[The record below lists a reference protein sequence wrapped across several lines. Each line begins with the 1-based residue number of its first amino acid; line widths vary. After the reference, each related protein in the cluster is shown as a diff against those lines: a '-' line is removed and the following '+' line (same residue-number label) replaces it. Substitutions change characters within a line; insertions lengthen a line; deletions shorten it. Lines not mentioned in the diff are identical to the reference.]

1 MPTTAPSIEKP
12 TSEANDIEEAV
23 SRSFDRSFERGINK
37 RIVLSTFESALA
49 GMKGVKNKEA
59 KLRDV
64 ARAAAMSTAKRH
76 GNIIQTGR
84 YLLTNIEGFVDKYEI
99 NSALAINQMLLGL
112 AEATC
117 QIGPIVYGRFL
128 EVANE
133 YKEDADTWIC
143 QNRRLPAVVTQPA
156 QMPSIVPF
164 EDELIIRPTAPVQEE
179 VEEPASEPE
188 AVTEVEQEPVAE
200 AKVKKS
206 RWTSSGKK
214 SIFRRLTDVLGGLFS
229 GTFR

>member
-1 MPTTAPSIEKP
+1 MPTIAHTNEKL
-12 TSEANDIEEAV
+12 TSEANDIEEVV

-37 RIVLSTFESALA
+37 RIVLTTFESALA
-49 GMKGVKNKEA
+49 GMKGVKNKEV
-59 KLRDV
+59 KLREV

-143 QNRRLPAVVTQPA
+143 QNRRLPAVITQPVDL
-156 QMPSIVPF
+156 PTIVPY
-164 EDELIIRPTAPVQEE
+164 EEELILRPNTPEIEGESMATV
-179 VEEPASEPE
+179 VEPE
-188 AVTEVEQEPVAE
+188 PEPVE
-200 AKVKKS
+200 DKKSQKS
-206 RWTSSGKK
+206 RWTSNGKK
-214 SIFRRLTDVLGGLFS
+214 SIFRRLTDVLGGFFS